1 MISKEERELRV
12 QLRGINEKRR
22 ELAQQHEEL
31 KSARIKLK
39 KERLEVIERAKKLG
53 IVLGKKQPSN
63 A

>member
-1 MISKEERELRV
+1 MISKEERELRA
-12 QLRGINEKRR
+12 QLRGVNEKRR
-22 ELAQQHEEL
+22 ELAQQHEEI

-39 KERLEVIERAKKLG
+39 NEHTEIMERAKKMG